1 VPGIQQAA
9 FATGLPMRGAWTSGF
24 ELERADPRAAGS
36 PMEQAGFQAVSS
48 GYFETLGIKLL
59 HGRTLAASD
68 RSGAMPVAVVG
79 QAFGGKFLGGRDPIG
94 WRFRRGEKFPWITV
108 VGVVADIRR
117 GGQAASI
124 EPQVYLPAGQTE
136 LYPSTLSRLAVKTSG
151 DLATV
156 REALKQAVWALD
168 RNLPLTGVLTL
179 DETLALGQAERR
191 FQTFLFGLFAAVAL
205 LLSMVGVYGVVAH
218 AVSQR
223 TAEIGL
229 RLALGARPGQIV
241 AWAVGGAARPLAL
254 GTALGIAIAVLLSRA
269 VSSQLFGITPW
280 DATTYALAGTVLA
293 TVALGAAWLAARRAT
308 RIDPLTALR

>member
-1 VPGIQQAA
+1 
-9 FATGLPMRGAWTSGF
+9 
-24 ELERADPRAAGS
+24 
-36 PMEQAGFQAVSS
+36 
-48 GYFETLGIKLL
+48 
-59 HGRTLAASD
+59 
-68 RSGAMPVAVVG
+68 MPVAVVG
-79 QAFGGKFLGGRDPIG
+79 QAFAGKFLGGRGPIG
-94 WRFRRGEKFPWITV
+94 YRLRRGERFPWITV

-151 DLATV
+151 DLAPV
-156 REALKQAVWALD
+156 REALKQVVWGID
-168 RNLPLTGVLTL
+168 RNLPLTGLLTL

-191 FQTFLFGLFAAVAL
+191 FQTFLFSLFAAVAL
-205 LLSMVGVYGVVAH
+205 LLSMVGVYGVVAY

-241 AWAVGGAARPLAL
+241 AWTIRDAVRPLAI
-254 GTALGIAIAVLLSRA
+254 GTGVGIAIAVGLSRA
-269 VSSQLFGITPW
+269 VSSQLFGITPS
-280 DATTYALAGTVLA
+280 DLTTYAIAVA
-293 TVALGAAWLAARRAT
+293 TLTIVALGAAWLAARRAT